1 MITTIA
7 EENQIT
13 LPAEIVR
20 TLDLAPGMQLEWTI
34 GPDGTLIA
42 TPQPTRA
49 QRVDALLGAGR
60 KYLQPG
66 SDPLRDLIQERLQD
80 DELYDVES

>member
-60 KYLQPG
+60 KYLRPG